1 MAKNSMRQEAQG
13 KARPERK
20 ARDNK
25 AMKRK
30 AAKMAARK
38 KIVPRGTARRL
49 RREAA
54 QKDAEIE

>member
-1 MAKNSMRQEAQG
+1 MKKANDKKA
-13 KARPERK
+13 ARPERK

>member
-1 MAKNSMRQEAQG
+1 MKKANDKKA
-13 KARPERK
+13 ARPERK
-20 ARDNK
+20 ARENK